1 LPSKVYIESIQK
13 SGVAESK
20 FILQISNACMDSDHP
35 NATIV
40 HLFPQK
46 KSDHPNATIVHLF
59 PQKKIEI
66 LTG

>member
-1 LPSKVYIESIQK
+1 
-13 SGVAESK
+13 
-20 FILQISNACMDSDHP
+20 MDSDHP